1 MEPRDEAERLAR
13 LAEAIDVADS
23 IRPLFNHPEVLR
35 WFDRSERAL
44 IETVLAATDETSRV
58 MAVAQ
63 VKAIRDLKAY
73 LTSVEAASQSAA
85 KKITALRKYEH
96 PR

>member
-13 LAEAIDVADS
+13 LADAIDVADS
-23 IRPLFNHPEVLR
+23 IRPLFNHPEVQR

-44 IETVLAATDETSRV
+44 IETVIAAATDEART

-63 VKAIRDLKAY
+63 VKAIRDLKSY
-73 LTSVEAASQSAA
+73 LTSLESAAQSAV
-85 KKITALRKYEH
+85 KKITALRKYDH
-96 PR
+96 AR

>member
-1 MEPRDEAERLAR
+1 MKQQDEAERLAR
-13 LAEAIDVADS
+13 LADAIDVADS

-44 IETVLAATDETSRV
+44 IETVLAATDEPSRV

-63 VKAIRDLKAY
+63 VKAVRDLKSY
-73 LTSVEAASQSAA
+73 LTSVEVASQSAA
-85 KKITALRKYEH
+85 KKITALRKYDH
-96 PR
+96 AR